1 MILNNSNLPWIV
13 KIKTINGQNETLKF
27 HFVVVATGLF
37 TTSYIPT
44 FRGQKKFSGPIV
56 HACDI
61 KRKEK

>member
-1 MILNNSNLPWIV
+1 MILKNSNLSWIV
-13 KIKTINGQNETLKF
+13 KIKIINGNHETLKF

-37 TTSYIPT
+37 STSYIPT

-56 HACDI
+56 HARDI